1 MGYTSRLPP
10 PSYPGGAIRVACPT
24 EEGDPAMPVSSRPV
38 CAPPSGP
45 RRCLAA
51 LMLTLAV
58 GAGAPV
64 DAAPA
69 PKSETI
75 VQDAG
80 DLSRLRKILDRITLP
95 DGFRIDVYALVP
107 GARHLAVSPEGTRV
121 FVGTRG
127 DRVWAVTDRDKDR
140 IADTVRQFAP
150 AVDFVLPNGVCFAP
164 DGVLY
169 VVERNRVLGFAGAGT
184 GGDERDPPATVIV
197 PRGELIPPSEESRN
211 HSARVCRI
219 GPDDRLY
226 ISLGQPYN
234 VPPRRKLALYDK
246 TGIGGIIRLNRDGS
260 GREVFTRGIRNSVGH
275 DFHPETGELW
285 FTDNQV
291 DRMGDNIPPGEINRQ
306 TAPGQHFGFPWYGG
320 GAVRTGEYAADTVPE
335 DVVMPVVE
343 TIAHAADLGMSFYT
357 GEMFPERYR
366 GGIFSA
372 QHGSWN
378 RSTPVGARVMFTAI
392 AEDDSAK
399 TMPFAEGWLDESGAY
414 LGRPVD
420 VAQFPDGSLL
430 VSDDRAGALY
440 RIWYEGD

>member
-1 MGYTSRLPP
+1 
-10 PSYPGGAIRVACPT
+10 
-24 EEGDPAMPVSSRPV
+24 MPVSSRLFS
-38 CAPPSGP
+38 ASMSGP
-45 RRCLAA
+45 RQCLATLM
-51 LMLTLAV
+51 LMLTLD
-58 GAGAPV
+58 AGVPAA
-64 DAAPA
+64 AAPA
-69 PKSETI
+69 PKGETV

-80 DLSRLRKILDRITLP
+80 DLLRLRAILDRITLP

-107 GARHLAVSPEGTRV
+107 GARHLAVAPGGTRV

-127 DRVWAVTDRDKDR
+127 NRVWAVTDRDKDQR
-140 IADTVRQFAP
+140 ADMVRQFAP
-150 AVDFVLPNGVCFAP
+150 TVDFIIPNGVCFAP

-169 VVERNRVLGFAGAGT
+169 VVEQNRVLGFAGAGT
-184 GGDERDPPATVIV
+184 AGDGGDPPASVIV
-197 PRGELIPPSEESRN
+197 QKGELIPPSEESRN
-211 HSARVCRI
+211 HSARVCRV
-219 GPDDRLY
+219 GRDNRLY

-246 TGIGGIIRLNRDGS
+246 TGIGGIIRLDRDGS

-291 DRMGDNIPPGEINRQ
+291 DRMGDDIPPGEINRQ

-320 GAVRTGEYAADTVPE
+320 GSVRTHEYATDTVPE
-335 DVVMPVVE
+335 GVVMPVVE
-343 TIAHAADLGMSFYT
+343 TIAHAADLGMRFYT

-378 RSTPVGARVMFTAI
+378 RTTPVGARVMFTAI
-392 AEDDSAK
+392 AEDGSAE
-399 TMPFAEGWLDESGAY
+399 TVPFAEGWLDASGAY

-420 VAQFPDGSLL
+420 VAQLPDGSLL

-440 RIWYEGD
+440 RIWYAAN